1 MQKVMKGKGK
11 LWQQKQVH
19 PLCDTTYLTS
29 ASEVTLK
36 YFFYLL
42 TTELKVNSECGVWK
56 NDFFL

>member
-42 TTELKVNSECGVWK
+42 TTELKVNSECGV
-56 NDFFL
+56 